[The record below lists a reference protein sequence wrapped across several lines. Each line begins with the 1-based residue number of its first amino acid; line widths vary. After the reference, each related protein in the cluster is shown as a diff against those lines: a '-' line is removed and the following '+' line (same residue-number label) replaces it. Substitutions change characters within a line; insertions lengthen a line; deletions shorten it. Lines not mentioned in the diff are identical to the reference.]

1 MYLAPLLQKSSRKVA
16 TLIAVCLSYLFVAYV
31 PVLTGTKQ
39 FVAGAVLLLCPHVC
53 IWRAHHHQANK
64 LCVAVVPLAF
74 TLYLYGQQTKRLMP
88 TRTFALWSK
97 ALPVLY
103 ALFSSKFQLHML
115 LLYTSDVYQGIRA
128 ILAWRLVH
136 MQ

>member
-1 MYLAPLLQKSSRKVA
+1 M
-16 TLIAVCLSYLFVAYV
+16 CLSWLGPNYLFQMLSCWFAHMLAQLGM
-31 PVLTGTKQ
+31 PTIIKQ
-39 FVAGAVLLLCPHVC
+39 T
-53 IWRAHHHQANK
+53 K

-74 TLYLYGQQTKRLMP
+74 TLYLYGQQTKCLMP

-115 LLYTSDVYQGIRA
+115 LLHTMYIKASGSYLPG
-128 ILAWRLVH
+128 RLYIYNGS
-136 MQ
+136 

>member
-1 MYLAPLLQKSSRKVA
+1 MCLLH
-16 TLIAVCLSYLFVAYV
+16 LLVAYV
-31 PVLTGTKQ
+31 PVLTGTKVFQ
-39 FVAGAVLLLCPHVC
+39 VLSC
-53 IWRAHHHQANK
+53 WYAHMFAQSGVPTIIKQTK

-103 ALFSSKFQLHML
+103 SLFSSEFQLHML
-115 LLYTSDVYQGIRA
+115 LLHTMYIKASGPYLPGELYIRNGSWKMWQIVQSNA
-128 ILAWRLVH
+128 YC
-136 MQ
+136 MC